1 MAKVWKVIAISYR
14 ERSPPPLKR
23 YFLVAITDQEEAVE
37 ALRIRRKLPEA
48 DVVMVG
54 EATTSFLEWAGAG
67 DIEEAQIREITAI
80 E

>member
-1 MAKVWKVIAISYR
+1 MVKVWKVMAISYR
-14 ERSPPPLKR
+14 DQSPPLKR